1 MFVTAVKTAKIT
13 LADLETSGLQRWAAS
28 NPLNP
33 PTRPPRPMQHHC
45 ACNMLCTA
53 ISADEQHA
61 CQPFMPRFVVT
72 EFKKSKWYHGR
83 CLTDQ
88 VSLISPA
95 LVHCLRWCKTGWA
108 AYTCRCIYIYTH
120 IHIYLYIYTHI
131 MFLHTHIHLYKIR
144 VYIFIYLYIYSFIH
158 SFIYL
163 FIYYIHRI
171 YIYTRPHVA
180 EDIDIYVYTQ
190 LVSSVP
196 KSKSKEHVIGYPP
209 KQISRTSCSDLL
221 TMKKNWSHAG
231 NMGFRMPFS
240 VHRIGCAKMKRNHA
254 YSNLFEVSESKLPS
268 CSWATVRQNRI
279 DQISTC
285 RSCWQ
290 AVFKTCGHKSFQ
302 AAKPQF
308 SA

>member
-13 LADLETSGLQRWAAS
+13 LADLEASGLQRWAAS

-108 AYTCRCIYIYTH
+108 AYTCRCIYIYTY
-120 IHIYLYIYTHI
+120 ISIYIYTHI

-144 VYIFIYLYIYSFIH
+144 VYIFIYLFIYSFIH
-158 SFIYL
+158 LFIYL
-163 FIYYIHRI
+163 FFIYIEYIYIH
-171 YIYTRPHVA
+171 V
-180 EDIDIYVYTQ
+180 
-190 LVSSVP
+190 LM
-196 KSKSKEHVIGYPP
+196 
-209 KQISRTSCSDLL
+209 LL
-221 TMKKNWSHAG
+221 K
-231 NMGFRMPFS
+231 
-240 VHRIGCAKMKRNHA
+240 I
-254 YSNLFEVSESKLPS
+254 
-268 CSWATVRQNRI
+268 
-279 DQISTC
+279 
-285 RSCWQ
+285 
-290 AVFKTCGHKSFQ
+290 
-302 AAKPQF
+302 
-308 SA
+308 